1 MATTQ
6 DTARGASK
14 APVAASPIALAL
26 GGLIHSMQ
34 QGAFDLEGMARQAID
49 AWLATPDA
57 TLTLDGTSL
66 LVDGQE
72 ALGPKAKEGRWVLPA
87 FMAGLREIRIDEVG
101 PEVNDMLRFAEELA
115 NLKPQAEAVE
125 GFRDWLW
132 MDGAEGFV
140 CVCEDSFTDALDAA
154 FVDPTTAKQELM
166 ALRSEAAMSLSDTT
180 LAVHSRDL
188 DAAAV
193 REEFQLPLDALL
205 ASAREHGFDVD
216 DARRAELKRGCE
228 DPAFWVKAQVDFAA
242 AHPALAPSL
251 DPRKLSISVVQILK
265 HDVDLDL
272 VAVLG
277 ELAQRKDPFAVA
289 LSAAIEREPIGETI
303 AASVRLNEIAKPEVE
318 RLLSGDR
325 SRISQGFVHGFME
338 RAGADRAALDAAIAL
353 VQKVGLKTVWKHLDF
368 AKLSA
373 PAQRGLVQV
382 LPRCDPNPAI
392 ARDLLRNAKTAGPL
406 LAAMPAAALMPLI
419 GEVKSFLEKADHGA
433 AEPVVDALVKA
444 GDPATIAM
452 LGELALARDG
462 AGWRKQTVEP
472 LLKALVA
479 AGHGEKLV
487 LPFAKN
493 RKVDPP
499 ARLVAYQALR
509 AEPALFDKA
518 IKRSMADGS
527 EPAPIKAWLESVRG
541 GGTSPMV
548 YVAAAIVAVLL
559 LAGGGAFAYMKK
571 EGLDFAGLLARLR
584 GTSTSAPVASEPTP
598 AAAPSPTSP
607 AAPTGSAVKPAQPG
621 AAAAKPSAPKSSG
634 GKTAEG
640 KPKPAAS
647 NTSPKPANP

>member
-6 DTARGASK
+6 DTARGTASK

-49 AWLATPDA
+49 AWLASPDA

-66 LVDGQE
+66 LIDGQD

-101 PEVNDMLRFAEELA
+101 PEVNDMMRLAEELA
-115 NLKPQAEAVE
+115 HLKPQAESVE
-125 GFRDWLW
+125 AFRDWLW

-154 FVDPTTAKQELM
+154 FVDPTTAKQELL
-166 ALRSEAAMSLSDTT
+166 ALRSDAAMSLSDST

-188 DAAAV
+188 DAAAL

-228 DPAFWVKAQVDFAA
+228 DAAFWVKAQVDFAA

-251 DPRKLSISVVQILK
+251 DPRKLAISVVQILK

-303 AASVRLNEIAKPEVE
+303 AASVRLNEITKPEVE
-318 RLLSGDR
+318 RLLAGER

-353 VQKVGLKTVWKHLDF
+353 AQKIGLKSLWKHIDL
-368 AKLSA
+368 AKLA
-373 PAQRGLVQV
+373 PAAQRGLVQV
-382 LPRCDPNPAI
+382 LPKCDPNPAI

-419 GEVKSFLEKADHGA
+419 GEVKVFLEKADHGA

-444 GDPATIAM
+444 GNAETIAM

-472 LLKALVA
+472 LLKALMA

-487 LPFAKN
+487 LPLAKN

-509 AEPALFDKA
+509 AEPALFEKA
-518 IKRSMADGS
+518 IKRSMTDGS
-527 EPAPIKAWLESVRG
+527 EPAAVKAWLDSVRG
-541 GGTSPMV
+541 GGTSPVV
-548 YVAAAIVAVLL
+548 YVVAALVVVVLV
-559 LAGGGAFAYMKK
+559 AGGGTFAYMNK
-571 EGLDFAGLLARLR
+571 EGLDFAGLLARIK
-584 GTSTSAPVASEPTP
+584 GTPASTPAASEPTP
-598 AAAPSPTSP
+598 SPTPTPSAAPAAGSTKPAAPSTSP
-607 AAPTGSAVKPAQPG
+607 S
-621 AAAAKPSAPKSSG
+621 KPSTTKKPGNKPKSP
-634 GKTAEG
+634 TPNA
-640 KPKPAAS
+640 P
-647 NTSPKPANP
+647 